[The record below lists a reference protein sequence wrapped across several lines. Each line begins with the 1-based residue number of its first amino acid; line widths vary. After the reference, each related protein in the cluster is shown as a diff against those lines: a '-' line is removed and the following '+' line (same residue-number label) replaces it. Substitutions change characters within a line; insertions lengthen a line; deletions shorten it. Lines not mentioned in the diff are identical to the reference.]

1 MDNVTDLPSNTT
13 DNIEDQDV
21 FSVTRWDDATWI
33 LTSAFI
39 VFTMQSG
46 FGLLESGSV
55 SRKNEV
61 NIMVKNAVDVL
72 FGGLSYWMFGYG
84 LSFGEDKGT
93 NRFVGVGHFFVHS
106 EYDGGEHDEFG
117 TLYAHFFFHTSFATT
132 ATTIVSGAMAER
144 TKLEAYVIFSFV
156 NTLVYCMPAHWLWAN
171 TGWLRDL
178 GACDIAGASTVH
190 LVGGMTGLIATLI
203 MGPRIGKFE
212 DGKKGVEADAK
223 EQSSEGAK
231 KEHSDIRTDMSSPTN
246 ALLGTFMLW

>member
-1 MDNVTDLPSNTT
+1 MDGVTNLPSDNITMDNT
-13 DNIEDQDV
+13 EDQDV
-21 FSVTRWDDATWI
+21 FSVHRWDDATWI

-55 SRKNEV
+55 SSKNEV

-93 NRFVGVGHFFVHS
+93 NSFAGVGHFFVHS
-106 EYDGGEHDEFG
+106 ENNVDEFG

-144 TKLEAYVIFSFV
+144 TKLEAYVIFSFI
-156 NTLVYCMPAHWLWAN
+156 NTLVYCMPAHWMWAN
-171 TGWLRDL
+171 EGWLLHL

-190 LVGGMTGLIATLI
+190 LVGGITGLMATLM
-203 MGPRIGKFE
+203 MGPRAGMFK
-212 DGKKGVEADAK
+212 DAK
-223 EQSSEGAK
+223 NEETDVKGQSSESARK
-231 KEHSDIRTDMSSPTN
+231 AHYRSDMSSPTN